1 MRQFLGLANYYRKF
15 VEGYSRIA
23 SPLTDLLK
31 KDKSWK
37 WGEKQ
42 QSVFD
47 ALKVKLT
54 EEPVLALPKYGEP
67 FEDPHEAGCR

>member
-1 MRQFLGLANYYRKF
+1 M
-15 VEGYSRIA
+15 EGYSKIA

-42 QSVFD
+42 QSASD
-47 ALKVKLT
+47 ALKAKLI
-54 EEPVLALPKYGEP
+54 EEPVLALPKYGKP
-67 FEDPHEAGCR
+67 FEV